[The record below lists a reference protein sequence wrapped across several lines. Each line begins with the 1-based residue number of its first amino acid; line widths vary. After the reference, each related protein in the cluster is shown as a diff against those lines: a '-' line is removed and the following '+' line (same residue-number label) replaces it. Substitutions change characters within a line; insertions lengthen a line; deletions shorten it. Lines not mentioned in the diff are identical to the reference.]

1 MKLPLCLTF
10 VFLFFV
16 QTAKPQETSLRPDE
30 LDYQVGRW
38 RDDVIVTPV
47 NQLLTPYGK
56 QVELAG
62 MRPQALALSP
72 NGKLLLVAGKTN

>member
-1 MKLPLCLTF
+1 MKRLLLGL
-10 VFLFFV
+10 VAV
-16 QTAKPQETSLRPDE
+16 VTASQSCWAQESTPRAAE
-30 LDYQVGRW
+30 LDFQVGRW

-72 NGKLLLVAGKTN
+72 DGRLLPGSG

>member
-1 MKLPLCLTF
+1 MKQQLCLAIVF
-10 VFLFFV
+10 VLFV
-16 QTAKPQETSLRPDE
+16 QNAISQEASLRPVE

-47 NQLLTPYGK
+47 NQLLTPYGQ

-62 MRPQALALSP
+62 MRPQALALS
-72 NGKLLLVAGKTN
+72 LT